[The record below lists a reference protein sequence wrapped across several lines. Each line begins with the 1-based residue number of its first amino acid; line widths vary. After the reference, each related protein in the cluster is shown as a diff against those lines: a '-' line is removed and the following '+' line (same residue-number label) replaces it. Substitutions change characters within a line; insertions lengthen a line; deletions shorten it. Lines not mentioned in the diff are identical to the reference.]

1 VVRRGVPKMPPK
13 HRPLMA
19 VQQAGYDAIVRVE
32 NVRTAVAA
40 TDAAGTADA
49 RTARGTVSE
58 LREEPRTIQVSI
70 WF

>member
-1 VVRRGVPKMPPK
+1 
-13 HRPLMA
+13 MA
-19 VQQAGYDAIVRVE
+19 VQQTGYDAIVRGE
-32 NVRTAVAA
+32 IARTAVAA
-40 TDAAGTADA
+40 TDVAGIADA

>member
-1 VVRRGVPKMPPK
+1 VLRRGVPKVPLK
-13 HRPLMA
+13 HRSLMA
-19 VQQAGYDAIVRVE
+19 VLQTGYDAIVRGE
-32 NVRTAVAA
+32 IARTAVAA
-40 TDAAGTADA
+40 TDVAGIADA